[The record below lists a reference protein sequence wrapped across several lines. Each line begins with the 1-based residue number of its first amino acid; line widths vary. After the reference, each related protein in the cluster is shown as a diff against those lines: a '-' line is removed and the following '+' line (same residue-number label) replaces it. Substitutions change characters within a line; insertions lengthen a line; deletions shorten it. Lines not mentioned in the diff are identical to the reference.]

1 MKLSTAAFA
10 VLMALVLTGPAAAAT
25 APKKPAPAAAARKP
39 APTAKKPAPAPVRKK
54 PAPAP
59 AAALPER
66 TDALFV
72 APPEGWVVSAWGGGT
87 VELGEFS
94 PPGQTGEAYV
104 DLLGFSLVPRV
115 AGTNDSEDEMRA
127 FERRKEGCRAIMVR
141 DHAGADGWYDSEYLC
156 LGREGARPD
165 AVEVEFSST
174 RLGKQGV
181 LRIWRSWRGSPAEL
195 SAMLKDRLG
204 LDLRPV
210 RGEGDKAAADDK
222 DLGAAY
228 DALAPV
234 FFGDVARNEV
244 CDLAAPAGCAGLHA
258 AVPADLENT
267 RPKEPF
273 VAGFVAP
280 GQHRV
285 SREDF
290 RAAFKLTT
298 PDDGTPNR
306 VIPRLLP
313 TDPAWTD
320 PEIFAKAVLAVGMGQ
335 AADGGAMYL
344 VDREGR
350 LDAAGRTAG
359 LERLL
364 AASRQLWQPGHA
376 PDTVVVLGE
385 EVAADGPQG
394 AAGSANRPDRSSRR

>member
-10 VLMALVLTGPAAAAT
+10 VLTVLALAGSAAGA
-25 APKKPAPAAAARKP
+25 APKKPVSAVVKKPAAPAAAKK
-39 APTAKKPAPAPVRKK
+39 PTAKKPATAPAKK
-54 PAPAP
+54 PASTPAP
-59 AAALPER
+59 AAAAALPER

-72 APPEGWVVSAWGGGT
+72 TPPEGWVVSAWGGGT
-87 VELGEFS
+87 VELAEFS
-94 PPGQTGEAYV
+94 PPGQVGDAYV
-104 DLLGFSLVPRV
+104 DLLGFSLVPRL

-127 FERRKEGCRAIMVR
+127 FERKKEGCRAIMVR
-141 DHAGADGWYDSEYLC
+141 DHEGAAGWYDSEYLC
-156 LGREGARPD
+156 LGREGAKPD
-165 AVEVEFSST
+165 AVEIEFAST
-174 RLGKQGV
+174 RLGKQSV
-181 LRIWRSWRGSPAEL
+181 MRIWRSWRGSPAEL
-195 SAMLKDRLG
+195 SRMLKDRLG
-204 LDLRPV
+204 LDLKPV

-228 DALAPV
+228 DALAPS
-234 FFGDVARNEV
+234 FFADIGRSEV
-244 CDLAAPAGCAGLHA
+244 CDLAAPATCAGLHA
-258 AVPADLENT
+258 PVPADLENT

-280 GQHRV
+280 GQHRL

-290 RAAFKLTT
+290 RTTFKLTN

-320 PEIFAKAVLAVGMGQ
+320 PNIFAKAVLAVSLGQ

-344 VDREGR
+344 VDREGK

-359 LERLL
+359 LARLL
-364 AASRQLWQPGHA
+364 AASRQLWQPGRA
-376 PDTVVVLGE
+376 PDTIMVLGG
-385 EVAADGPQG
+385 D
-394 AAGSANRPDRSSRR
+394 